1 MTGDFEIEHA
11 AGHLSDDEIIALLH
25 TSPSVGAEQHLL
37 SCDRCQTELDAYR
50 RTIEAL
56 EHWPVPERAADYE
69 GHAWTRISEALP
81 RTRRT
86 FWARIPVPAFG
97 LAAAIAA
104 ISVVSFAVYR
114 SHPDPSADSVV
125 SNATLPAHR
134 ILDVAVRDHFE
145 RTSRVLSELEN
156 SKLPDSVHVVDI
168 STEQNAANDLLAEN
182 RLYRQTAEQEGDRP
196 TAHLLENVE
205 QLLVELDHAPPEI
218 PAPQLQNFQ
227 KHLSDTDV
235 LFKLKVF
242 TSLNPDSN
250 SPQSPI
256 TKL

>member
-1 MTGDFEIEHA
+1 MTGDFHMKPA
-11 AGHLSDDEIIALLH
+11 AGHLSDDEIIGFLH
-25 TSPSVGAEQHLL
+25 RTPSSGAEKHLL
-37 SCDRCQTELDAYR
+37 SCDKCRTELDAYR

-56 EHWPVPERAADYE
+56 QHWPAPECAADYE
-69 GHAWTRISEALP
+69 DHVWSRISQALP
-81 RTRRT
+81 RRRQT
-86 FWARIPVPAFG
+86 FWARIPVRAFG

-104 ISVVSFAVYR
+104 ISVVSFSVYR
-114 SHPDPSADSVV
+114 THPQPSLNGVV
-125 SNATLPAHR
+125 SQAPVAGHR

-156 SKLPDSVHVVDI
+156 SKVPDSVHVVDI
-168 STEQNAANDLLAEN
+168 SGEQNTVDDLLAEN